1 MNEFV
6 GRETLE
12 AFIRITPLL
21 NKLLA
26 QDVFVAV
33 TDTELVLAYQPGDT
47 IDIGIRV
54 GEKFS
59 ENSMS
64 ASVIRGRKQETATI
78 GKEVYGVAYK
88 TVAQP
93 IFNEDNEVIGAVAIG
108 ASIENQNKLS
118 EIIEQFS
125 SSFEEVNSSIQ
136 EIASGAENMAKS
148 GDKLSQ
154 AAVEITKDVKETD
167 NIIQMIRAIADQTKM
182 LGLNAAIEAAR
193 AGESGRGFAVVA
205 DEIRNLSTQSNNSAK
220 EVKSILLEIAESIN
234 SISNE
239 IQDVSAVSEEQS
251 SATEEIAAAMQ
262 QLVAQMESL
271 GEFVKLV

>member
-6 GRETLE
+6 GKETLD

-21 NKLLA
+21 NTLFA

-33 TDTELVLAYQPGDT
+33 TDTEVVCAYEPGET
-47 IDIGIRV
+47 IDIKSRV
-54 GEKFS
+54 GEPFHEKS
-59 ENSMS
+59 IS
-64 ASVIRGRKQETATI
+64 AQAIRSRRRETATV
-78 GKEVYGVAYK
+78 GKEVYGVPYK
-88 TVAQP
+88 VVAQP
-93 IFNEDNEVIGAVAIG
+93 IYDENNQVIGAVAIG

-118 EIIEQFS
+118 EIIEQFTS
-125 SSFEEVNSSIQ
+125 NYEEVNSSIQ
-136 EIASGAENMAKS
+136 EISSGAENMAKNS
-148 GDKLSQ
+148 DSLSR
-154 AAVEITKDVKETD
+154 AAVDVTKDIKKTED
-167 NIIQMIRAIADQTKM
+167 IIQMIRSIADQTKM

-205 DEIRNLSTQSNNSAK
+205 DEIRKLSMQSDSSAK
-220 EVKSILLEIAESIN
+220 DVKTILQEIEAAIN
-234 SISNE
+234 SITRE

-262 QLVAQMESL
+262 QSLAQVEAL